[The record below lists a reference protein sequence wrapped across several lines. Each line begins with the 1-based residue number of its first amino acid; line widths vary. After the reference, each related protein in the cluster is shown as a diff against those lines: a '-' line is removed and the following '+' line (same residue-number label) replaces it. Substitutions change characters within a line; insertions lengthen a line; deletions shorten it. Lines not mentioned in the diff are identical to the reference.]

1 MNSLMKT
8 FVWVIL
14 AGQLPFSTHGQDSPL
29 PHVFE
34 GEPADYPAMQL
45 RLDAAKAAQRQ
56 QLPRTAADWK
66 VHASRLK
73 SRIAEDLALSYQPD
87 LPLDIRETGTVQ
99 GDGFTVRNISFQTQ
113 PGVLATANLYVPSG
127 NGPFP
132 AVVITHGHWPDGRR
146 APLFQAVAQTL
157 VRSGYVCL
165 NIDAWGAGERGT
177 LPGQQEYHGANLG
190 ASLMNVGHTL
200 IGLQLAD
207 NMRGIDLL
215 ASLPYVDSTRIGA
228 TGASG
233 GGNQT
238 MWLAAM
244 DDRVKAAMPVVSVGT
259 FQSYIMNS
267 NCICELLP
275 TGLTYTEEAGILALV
290 APRALKIISAVEEKN
305 PSFMPQQML
314 ISYRQVKSLYRML
327 GAADHIAYHIAAGG
341 HDYSAE
347 MREHLL
353 GWFDLYLK
361 GEGTGAPKETP
372 AVVPIEVSLLATY
385 PEGKRDDAVATT
397 ERFCQQEGQRLK
409 AGEADAQ
416 LPRLA
421 VLREALRQLLHFRP
435 LTATRVTDYSPK
447 EEWQR
452 MAVETDAG
460 GIIPVLYTRPK
471 EGNRYTLLLHGSGK
485 DSIPPMRIQQLLD
498 EGYGVM
504 VADLWGTGEQGSDE
518 AQRVD
523 GALPPFHTLARS
535 ALWLGKPIMATWAAE
550 TQLLLQLCIDQLG
563 ATDVHIEAYRDAA
576 LAASYALALSEVPR
590 VEFRLTDFPSSY
602 LFDSR
607 EGIEY
612 YSMAVHVPRILQ
624 WGDVPLLLAMSG
636 TKLILDG
643 AKTLSG
649 RPLNRSECLNYQQ
662 EIENIAVRIGG
673 PPITVQFTDI
683 TQ

>member
-1 MNSLMKT
+1 MKRLI
-8 FVWVIL
+8 WVIL
-14 AGQLPFSTHGQDSPL
+14 AGHLPFSSHGQDFSL
-29 PHVFE
+29 PRVFE
-34 GEPADYPAMQL
+34 GELMDYPAMQL

-56 QLPRTAADWK
+56 QLPQTAADWK
-66 VHASRLK
+66 NHASRLK
-73 SRIAEDLALSYQPD
+73 SRIVQDLALCYQRG

-99 GDGFTVRNISFQTQ
+99 GDGFTIRNISFQTQ

-165 NIDAWGAGERGT
+165 NIDAWGSGERGT

-200 IGLQLAD
+200 MGLQLAD

-215 ASLPYVDSTRIGA
+215 VSLPYVDSTRIGA

-238 MWLAAM
+238 MWLAAL

-267 NCICELLP
+267 NCVCELLP
-275 TGLTYTEEAGILALV
+275 SGLTYTEEAGILALI
-290 APRALKIISAVEEKN
+290 APRALKIVNAVEEKN
-305 PSFMPQQML
+305 PSFMPRQML
-314 ISYRQVKSLYRML
+314 VSYRQAKSLYRML

-361 GEGTGAPKETP
+361 GQGNGAPKETP
-372 AVVPIEVSLLATY
+372 PVMPFEASLLATF
-385 PEGKRDDAVATT
+385 PEGKRDDAVVTI
-397 ERFCQQEGQRLK
+397 ERFCQQEAQRLK
-409 AGEADAQ
+409 TRHAETQ
-416 LPRLA
+416 LSELA
-421 VLREALRQLLHFRP
+421 VLRDSLQRVLHFRP
-435 LTATRVTDYSPK
+435 LTVARVNDHSAK
-447 EEWQR
+447 DGWQR
-452 MAVETDAG
+452 MTIETDAG
-460 GIIPVLYTRPK
+460 GIIPILYTRPAQDS
-471 EGNRYTLLLHGSGK
+471 RYALLLHGGGK
-485 DSIPPMRIQQLLD
+485 DSVPGTRIQQLLD
-498 EGYGVM
+498 EGYGVV

-523 GALPPFHTLARS
+523 GSLPPFHTLARS
-535 ALWLGKPIMATWAAE
+535 ALWLGKPVMGTWAAE
-550 TQLLLQLCIDQLG
+550 IQFILQLCTNQLG
-563 ATDVHIEAYRDAA
+563 ATDIHIEAYRDAA
-576 LAASYALALSEVPR
+576 LATSYALALSEVRPT
-590 VEFRLTDFPSSY
+590 EFRLTDFPCSY
-602 LFDSR
+602 VFDRR

-612 YSMAVHVPRILQ
+612 YSMAVHVPKILQ

-636 TKLILDG
+636 TKLSLHG

-649 RPLNRSECLNYQQ
+649 KSLAPREWSDYQQ
-662 EIENIAVRIGG
+662 EIENIAVRIGL
-673 PPITVQFTDI
+673 PTTVQSSM
-683 TQ
+683 